1 MPGTCDLT
9 LPAALV
15 VVNYLDADSE
25 SIYLGLTQNGYA
37 TISLST
43 AGAGFDWLG

>member
-1 MPGTCDLT
+1 MSGST
-9 LPAALV
+9 V

-37 TISLST
+37 TISLFT

>member
-1 MPGTCDLT
+1 MTGS
-9 LPAALV
+9 AI

-25 SIYLGLTQNGYA
+25 GIYLGLTQNGYA

-43 AGAGFDWLG
+43 AGAGFDWRR